1 MALPLRVWNGSEW
14 VDLGS
19 GTGQVY
25 YSNTQPA
32 SGSTGDLW
40 VDSDGTASSL
50 DPADFITLESAST
63 TYLSQSSAS
72 STYVATD
79 GGTLTNGLLV
89 SPAEDITIE
98 AISASATVNFDVKT
112 QAILYYT
119 GNASANFTLNFRGD
133 SDETLNS
140 IISTGESITAAFLVT
155 NGGTAYYP
163 TAFQI
168 DGSSVTPKWS
178 GGSAPTGGNADSI
191 DAYSFTIIKTGDA
204 AFTVLAGAV
213 QFA

>member
-1 MALPLRVWNGSEW
+1 MALPLRVWNGTEW
-14 VDLGS
+14 VEIGS
-19 GTGQVY
+19 GLGQVY
-25 YSNTQPA
+25 YQNNQPS

-50 DPADFITLESAST
+50 DPADFVISN
-63 TYLSQSSAS
+63 
-72 STYVATD
+72 
-79 GGTLTNGLLV
+79 GGALTNGLLV

-98 AISASATVNFDVKT
+98 ATSASATVTFDVKT

-119 GNASANFTLNFRGD
+119 GNASANFTMNFRGD

-140 IISTGESITAAFLVT
+140 IISTGESITASFLVT

-163 TAFQI
+163 TAFEI

>member
-1 MALPLRVWNGSEW
+1 MALPIRVWSGSEW
-14 VDLGS
+14 VNVGS

-25 YSNTQPA
+25 YSNEEPA

-40 VDSDGTASSL
+40 IDSDGTASSL
-50 DPADFITLESAST
+50 DPANFVT
-63 TYLSQSSAS
+63 
-72 STYVATD
+72 TD

-98 AISASATVNFDVKT
+98 ATSASATVTFDVKT

-140 IISTGESITAAFLVT
+140 IISTGESITASFLVT

-163 TAFQI
+163 TAFEI

>member
-1 MALPLRVWNGSEW
+1 MALPIRVWSGSEW
-14 VDLGS
+14 VNVGS

-25 YSNTQPA
+25 YSNEEPA

-40 VDSDGTASSL
+40 IDSDGTASSL
-50 DPADFITLESAST
+50 DPADFVT
-63 TYLSQSSAS
+63 
-72 STYVATD
+72 TD

-98 AISASATVNFDVKT
+98 ATSASATVTFDVKT

-140 IISTGESITAAFLVT
+140 IISTGESITASFLVT

-163 TAFQI
+163 TAFEI

>member
-14 VDLGS
+14 VNVGS

-25 YSNTQPA
+25 YSNEEPA

-40 VDSDGTASSL
+40 IDSDGTASSL
-50 DPADFITLESAST
+50 DPADFVT
-63 TYLSQSSAS
+63 
-72 STYVATD
+72 TD

-98 AISASATVNFDVKT
+98 ATSASATVTFDVKT

-140 IISTGESITAAFLVT
+140 IISTGESITASFLVT

-163 TAFQI
+163 TAFEI

>member
-14 VDLGS
+14 IEVGS

-25 YSNTQPA
+25 YSNSQPA

-50 DPADFITLESAST
+50 DPADFVTID
-63 TYLSQSSAS
+63 SAS

-98 AISASATVNFDVKT
+98 ATSASATVNFDVKT

-140 IISTGESITAAFLVT
+140 IISTGESITASFLVT

-168 DGSSVTPKWS
+168 DGSSITPKWS
-178 GGSAPTGGNADSI
+178 GGSAPSSGNADSI

>member
-1 MALPLRVWNGSEW
+1 MALPLRVWNGTEW
-14 VDLGS
+14 VEIGS
-19 GTGQVY
+19 GLGQVY
-25 YSNTQPA
+25 YQNNQPA

-50 DPADFITLESAST
+50 DPADFIIA
-63 TYLSQSSAS
+63 
-72 STYVATD
+72 D

-98 AISASATVNFDVKT
+98 ATSASATVTFDVKT

-119 GNASANFTLNFRGD
+119 GNASANFTMNFRGD

-140 IISTGESITAAFLVT
+140 IISTGESITASFLVT

-163 TAFQI
+163 TAFEI